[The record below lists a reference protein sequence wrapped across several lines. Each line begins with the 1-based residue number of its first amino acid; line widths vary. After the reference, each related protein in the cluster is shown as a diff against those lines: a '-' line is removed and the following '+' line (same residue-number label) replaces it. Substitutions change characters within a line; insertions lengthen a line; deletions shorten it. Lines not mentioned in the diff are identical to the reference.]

1 MAILPIEAAGSG
13 LEVGRSTTVG
23 AVTDP
28 GAPLALDDL
37 DLSLL
42 AILHAHPRAG
52 DMELSRLAKVAR
64 ATVQSRLRRLTEAGV
79 IVSWGPE
86 VDAAAAGF
94 PVQAFVTLEIAQG
107 ALGQVAEHLAS
118 IPQVLEAYVTTGSA
132 DVLCKVATA
141 SHVELQTTLLRL
153 NGTSAVVR
161 STSVV
166 TLSVLV
172 APRILPL
179 LGSASPARSG
189 RAPAYRRA

>member
-1 MAILPIEAAGSG
+1 MSEPRQTH
-13 LEVGRSTTVG
+13 V
-23 AVTDP
+23 
-28 GAPLALDDL
+28 LDDL
-37 DLSLL
+37 DVALLSS
-42 AILHAHPRAG
+42 LHEHPRIG
-52 DMELSRLAKVAR
+52 DMELSRVVKVAR
-64 ATVQSRLRRLTEAGV
+64 ATVQSRLRRLRDLGV

-86 VDAAAAGF
+86 VDVASAGF

-107 ALGQVAEHLAS
+107 ALEQVAADLAS

-141 SHVELQTTLLRL
+141 SHAELQTTLLRL
-153 NGTSAVVR
+153 NGSSAVAR

-179 LGSASPARSG
+179 LGSSTPAGGG
-189 RAPAYRRA
+189 RAPAYRRS